1 MITGKCP
8 YCKALVDNVKIE
20 TIDIFDG
27 MEKLGVGASYV
38 CRSCSTVLSVSMD
51 LLGMKTQAVAEIVST
66 LKN

>member
-8 YCKALVDNVKIE
+8 HCKNLVGNVKIE
-20 TIDIFDG
+20 TIDILDG
-27 MEKLGVGASYV
+27 MEKLGVGTSYI

-51 LLGMKTQAVAEIVST
+51 LLGMKTEAVAEIVST